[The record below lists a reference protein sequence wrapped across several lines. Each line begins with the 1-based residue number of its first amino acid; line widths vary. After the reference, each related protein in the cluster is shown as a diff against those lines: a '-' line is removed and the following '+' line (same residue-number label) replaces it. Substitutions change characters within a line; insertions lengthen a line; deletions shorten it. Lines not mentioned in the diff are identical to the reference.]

1 MAAAILVIALT
12 VDSAEF
18 YLPVMG
24 AAAVLLFTFA
34 LAMQPNE
41 EVRPADRRD
50 DIERHRW

>member
-1 MAAAILVIALT
+1 MGAAILVIALT

-24 AAAVLLFTFA
+24 AAAVLLFTIA
-34 LAMQPNE
+34 LALNPTE

-50 DIERHRW
+50 DIERHHW